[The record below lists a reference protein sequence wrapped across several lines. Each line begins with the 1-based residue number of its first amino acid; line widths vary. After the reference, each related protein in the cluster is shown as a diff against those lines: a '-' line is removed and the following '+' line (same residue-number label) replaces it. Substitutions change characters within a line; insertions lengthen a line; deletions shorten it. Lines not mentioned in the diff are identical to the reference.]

1 MANDNTRN
9 LDKGKPE
16 PGGKAGVQRPDP
28 VGSSQPAQKPV
39 GPASGGDG
47 AKGAGGP
54 DGFGGGS

>member
-1 MANDNTRN
+1 MATDNTRN
-9 LDKGKPE
+9 PDKDTSETGD
-16 PGGKAGVQRPDP
+16 KAGVQRPGP
-28 VGSSQPAQKPV
+28 GQTSQPAQKPG

>member
-1 MANDNTRN
+1 MANENTRPP
-9 LDKGKPE
+9 GKDASE
-16 PGGKAGVQRPDP
+16 AGDKAGVQRPSPP
-28 VGSSQPAQKPV
+28 VSSQPAQKPV